1 MGGGGETEDGTI
13 YVFERTWKD
22 LVCIRN
28 AVQCLTDCYQIWFVM
43 GLGSFKDFLSKNGW
57 TYCFDVLFLK
67 TILLVG
73 LLLECTGLARKIDTT
88 KQSRHIT
95 RILLLRW
102 KLASKRTEIST
113 RRCPQESHSRHWHLS
128 HYISAL
134 LVTATCLRLV
144 LAMRQCALRQAMFQ
158 KFRSRS
164 LVNAHGS
171 VESLH
176 IHYIQ

>member
-1 MGGGGETEDGTI
+1 MKGPCVYLYQKCCALIVWQIATKFDSSWAWGPSRIFFPRT
-13 YVFERTWKD
+13 VER
-22 LVCIRN
+22 I
-28 AVQCLTDCYQIWFVM
+28 
-43 GLGSFKDFLSKNGW
+43 
-57 TYCFDVLFLK
+57 VLMFFSLK

-73 LLLECTGLARKIDTT
+73 LLLECSGLARKIDTT

-95 RILLLRW
+95 RILLLPW

-113 RRCPQESHSRHWHLS
+113 RRCPQESHSP

-164 LVNAHGS
+164 LVNVHGS

-176 IHYIQ
+176 IHYMQ